1 MKKSSTFDAKNN
13 LSALI
18 TAASQGEPQLITK
31 NGRETAVLIS
41 YEDYRKLT
49 AGNQSLVDFLLTSP
63 LRNSEI
69 DLSRS
74 KEDSGRETLEFG

>member
-18 TAASQGEPQLITK
+18 TAASKGEPQLITK

-41 YEDYRKLT
+41 YDDYRKLT
-49 AGNQSLVDFLLTSP
+49 AGNQSLVDFLLKSP